1 MTSKLLSPR
10 PRIHHCRTHWWGV
23 TLVKLSSCCVFPGL
37 TFPRSM
43 GLLTKILVTSC
54 CFFAWLLFNFSI
66 PAFLLKKKT
75 FSNLFCQSLIPC
87 FMYVLFLGKKNCFHG
102 TAVNLRSPNSPTSHL
117 RWANHQLSF
126 LITLFGRWGCFR
138 KIHGE
143 MLEDKFNPMFVW
155 SLWFVCHEFFWKI
168 CHQLVDIWSPSVD
181 LVGLDDLFF
190 PHGSVENVGSPKPV
204 FPWKAWLISTSFQE
218 L

>member
-1 MTSKLLSPR
+1 M
-10 PRIHHCRTHWWGV
+10 
-23 TLVKLSSCCVFPGL
+23 
-37 TFPRSM
+37 
-43 GLLTKILVTSC
+43 
-54 CFFAWLLFNFSI
+54 LLFCM
-66 PAFLLKKKT
+66 AFIQLLH
-75 FSNLFCQSLIPC
+75 PC
-87 FMYVLFLGKKNCFHG
+87 FSSQQKNISATCSVKVLFHVSCMFFSWEKKNCFHD
-102 TAVNLRSPNSPTSHL
+102 TAVNLRFPNSPTSHL

-126 LITLFGRWGCFR
+126 LITLFGRWGCFG
-138 KIHGE
+138 KIHRE